1 MSVKYVEDVTAL
13 RAFLSWEG
21 APGRDFERRMKTLA
35 YRQTGDAP
43 RRTGRMAGLIGPR
56 RLQSDFGRYLEGGA
70 GVNVAS
76 TNARGYAQYVTS
88 GTRPH
93 VILPKGG
100 KRGKKALRFVIAGK
114 TVFARR
120 VNHPGTEA
128 NPYLTRHLAE
138 FIR

>member
-1 MSVKYVEDVTAL
+1 VSIKYVEDVTAL

-35 YRQTGDAP
+35 YRQSGDAP

-76 TNARGYAQYVTS
+76 TRAKGYAQFVSS

-93 VILPKGG
+93 VILPK
-100 KRGKKALRFVIAGK
+100 RGKALRFVIAGR

-120 VNHPGTEA
+120 VNHPGTAA
-128 NPYLTRHLAE
+128 NPYLVRHLSE
-138 FIR
+138 FVR

>member
-1 MSVKYVEDVTAL
+1 VSVRYVEDVTAL
-13 RAFLSWEG
+13 RAFLSWDG

-43 RRTGRMAGLIGPR
+43 RRTGRMAGLVGPR

-76 TNARGYAQYVTS
+76 TNAKGYAQYVSS

-93 VILPKGG
+93 VILPK
-100 KRGKKALRFVIAGK
+100 RGKALRFVIAGR

-120 VNHPGTEA
+120 VNHPGTRA

-138 FIR
+138 FVR

>member
-1 MSVKYVEDVTAL
+1 VSIKYVEDVTAL

-35 YRQTGDAP
+35 YRQSGDAP

-76 TNARGYAQYVTS
+76 TRAKGYAQFVSS

-93 VILPKGG
+93 VILPK
-100 KRGKKALRFVIAGK
+100 RGKALRFVIAGR

-120 VNHPGTEA
+120 VNHPGTRA
-128 NPYLTRHLAE
+128 NPYLVRHLSE
-138 FIR
+138 FVR

>member
-13 RAFLSWEG
+13 RAFLSWDG

-43 RRTGRMAGLIGPR
+43 RRTGRMAGLVGPR

-76 TNARGYAQYVTS
+76 TNAKGYAQYVSS

-93 VILPKGG
+93 VILPK
-100 KRGKKALRFVIAGK
+100 RGKALRFVIAGR

-120 VNHPGTEA
+120 VNHPGTRA

-138 FIR
+138 FVR